1 MTMTTATE
9 TMTDTETTA
18 TEDERM
24 MAIVKACQDAMLEGD
39 DADSVEGLPGPDAEE
54 CWGDALADG
63 ESRDVLICW
72 QEPHGYH
79 FRGES
84 RDVLICWQEPH
95 GYHFRDRYDALLHDA
110 ESADI
115 DEPVVEGSAR
125 PIYARV
131 EASSYVPEGA
141 RQSAVTITAV
151 RIGEWETEDV
161 DLPVDEDPNCPHCH
175 GDEWLDD
182 HDLVGGCA
190 ENPGVY
196 GSGHG
201 SVSVTA
207 VCKGCG
213 ARRTVDHGATSWDSG
228 RQITQ
233 VTFGEPDPEWDYES
247 EED

>member
-54 CWGDALADG
+54 CWGDALAD
-63 ESRDVLICW
+63 E
-72 QEPHGYH
+72 
-79 FRGES
+79 ES

-131 EASSYVPEGA
+131 EASSYVPEGF
-141 RQSAVTITAV
+141 
-151 RIGEWETEDV
+151 G
-161 DLPVDEDPNCPHCH
+161 PC
-175 GDEWLDD
+175 LDR
-182 HDLVGGCA
+182 GGLFF
-190 ENPGVY
+190 G
-196 GSGHG
+196 GGGLGGGHG
-201 SVSVTA
+201 NSDAAIIMTFTDSVYYFHRAIVN
-207 VCKGCG
+207 
-213 ARRTVDHGATSWDSG
+213 
-228 RQITQ
+228 
-233 VTFGEPDPEWDYES
+233 P
-247 EED
+247 